1 MYNYVSVIMYGL
13 CLVVT
18 VTRSETV
25 NEQQYNT
32 VNEQQ
37 CPTVDD
43 NQCTKEIQ
51 NVVTYTE
58 EPVWGFVVDMPIY
71 RNKAGQVNI
80 SFSDIG
86 KTVQNVPEL
95 LSQTAVQ
102 IHSDRQVGAAVS
114 PAAAPPVAADYHE
127 TPTNCKGENEVLV
140 TCNCGPRVKEACS
153 TTYESVCTTKSVTE
167 NEQACNTVNEPELL
181 ESGMDENRCI
191 KLDKCTETQ
200 IAVQNH
206 SAMVGPAHQVV
217 ATVSPAVVPTV
228 AAGYHAAAALSAAAG
243 YAAGAALPVA
253 AGLYN
258 GAIAYDYNN
267 DLAGQVYP
275 LAEPYVDVQVAAEEE
290 NPAAELYIHEETAA
304 EPYIHEEIAA
314 EHYVHVEPLPPLPLL
329 PTLLFQ
335 RLPPPDTASS
345 IQPVRLSTTSSRV
358 SGKSADRSK
367 KCAKLLIPVNV
378 VLYFNLTLFCV
389 LI

>member
-1 MYNYVSVIMYGL
+1 MYKHVRIMYVL

-71 RNKAGQVNI
+71 RTKAGQVNI
-80 SFSDIG
+80 SVFDSDIDT
-86 KTVQNVPEL
+86 TVQNVPEL
-95 LSQTAVQ
+95 LSQIAVQ
-102 IHSDRQVGAAVS
+102 IHSTRQVGAAVS

-228 AAGYHAAAALSAAAG
+228 AAG
-243 YAAGAALPVA
+243 
-253 AGLYN
+253 LYN
-258 GAIAYDYNN
+258 GATAYDYNN

-367 KCAKLLIPVNV
+367 KCAKLLIPVNL

>member
-1 MYNYVSVIMYGL
+1 MNNSIWIKY
-13 CLVVT
+13 
-18 VTRSETV
+18 
-25 NEQQYNT
+25 
-32 VNEQQ
+32 
-37 CPTVDD
+37 
-43 NQCTKEIQ
+43 
-51 NVVTYTE
+51 
-58 EPVWGFVVDMPIY
+58 
-71 RNKAGQVNI
+71 
-80 SFSDIG
+80 
-86 KTVQNVPEL
+86 L
-95 LSQTAVQ
+95 LQ
-102 IHSDRQVGAAVS
+102 AAVLACAAMAS
-114 PAAAPPVAADYHE
+114 ASYIAPAGYAAGVVAAPAAY
-127 TPTNCKGENEVLV
+127 
-140 TCNCGPRVKEACS
+140 
-153 TTYESVCTTKSVTE
+153 
-167 NEQACNTVNEPELL
+167 
-181 ESGMDENRCI
+181 
-191 KLDKCTETQ
+191 
-200 IAVQNH
+200 
-206 SAMVGPAHQVV
+206 
-217 ATVSPAVVPTV
+217 
-228 AAGYHAAAALSAAAG
+228 AAGYAGAALPVAAG

-253 AGLYN
+253 AGYTGLYNGAVAYNGLYN

-367 KCAKLLIPVNV
+367 KCAKLLIPVNL